1 MMNSE
6 VESLIDALSP
16 FKNAVE
22 ILCAEKCP
30 ALNKALVTLAKI
42 KITLK
47 TFCKNPLVRKVI
59 AKLYEGLSMRAKSDE
74 ETHPLQQCL
83 V

>member
-30 ALNKALVTLAKI
+30 ALN
-42 KITLK
+42 
-47 TFCKNPLVRKVI
+47 
-59 AKLYEGLSMRAKSDE
+59 
-74 ETHPLQQCL
+74 
-83 V
+83 